1 MIINSFILNIN
12 TLNWYLLYTAS
23 RAEKQVEQ
31 RLHMEGI
38 EVFLPMHMTP
48 RRWSDRVKMVEVPL
62 FNSYIF
68 VRTIDEVLRSL
79 VKIKGVARIVYYNGA
94 PAVVRNNEIENIKIF
109 LEKARGLECE
119 MIEND
124 EVQIAAEPMKDLKGK
139 VLKVSGNRLTLTI
152 EQMGVTVSVKTDQ
165 VVKTFAGR

>member
-1 MIINSFILNIN
+1 
-12 TLNWYLLYTAS
+12 
-23 RAEKQVEQ
+23 
-31 RLHMEGI
+31 
-38 EVFLPMHMTP
+38 
-48 RRWSDRVKMVEVPL
+48 MVEVPL

-94 PAVVRNNEIENIKIF
+94 PAIVRQNEIEHIKAF
-109 LEKARGLECE
+109 LERARGLECE

-124 EVQIAAEPMKDLKGK
+124 EVLIAAGPMRDVKGK
-139 VLKVSGNRLTLTI
+139 VLKVSGNRITLTI

>member
-1 MIINSFILNIN
+1 
-12 TLNWYLLYTAS
+12 
-23 RAEKQVEQ
+23 
-31 RLHMEGI
+31 
-38 EVFLPMHMTP
+38 
-48 RRWSDRVKMVEVPL
+48 MVEVPL

-124 EVQIAAEPMKDLKGK
+124 EVQIAAGPMKDLKGK

>member
-1 MIINSFILNIN
+1 M
-12 TLNWYLLYTAS
+12 NWYLLYIAS

-31 RLHMEGI
+31 RLRMEGI
-38 EVFLPMHMTP
+38 EVFLPMHMCP

-94 PAVVRNNEIENIKIF
+94 PAVVRNNEIEHIKTF

-119 MIEND
+119 IIVND
-124 EVQIAAEPMKDLKGK
+124 EILIAAGPMKDLKGK
-139 VLKVSGNRLTLTI
+139 VLKVCGNRLTLTL

>member
-1 MIINSFILNIN
+1 
-12 TLNWYLLYTAS
+12 
-23 RAEKQVEQ
+23 
-31 RLHMEGI
+31 MEGI

-48 RRWSDRVKMVEVPL
+48 RRWSDRIKMVEVPL

-109 LEKARGLECE
+109 LAKSLS
-119 MIEND
+119 
-124 EVQIAAEPMKDLKGK
+124 DL
-139 VLKVSGNRLTLTI
+139 SSFR
-152 EQMGVTVSVKTDQ
+152 
-165 VVKTFAGR
+165 R